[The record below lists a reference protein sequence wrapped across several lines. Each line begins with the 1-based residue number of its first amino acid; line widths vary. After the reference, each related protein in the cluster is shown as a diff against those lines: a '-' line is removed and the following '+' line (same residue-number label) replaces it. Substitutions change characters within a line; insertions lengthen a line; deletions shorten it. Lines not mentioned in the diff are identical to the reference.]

1 MDDLRLHD
9 AVIFLVA
16 AGLVIPVAKRFRI
29 SPIVG
34 FLLVG
39 LAVGP
44 FGLSRLADEW
54 PALRWILI
62 TDLQGVGAL
71 AELGVVFLLFMIGLE
86 LSLERLWSLRRWVF
100 GLGGAQILITGLLI
114 GMIAAWFGNTLAA
127 SIVLGACLALS
138 STAIVTQLL
147 IEQGNF
153 STKGGRAAFAVLL
166 AQDIAVVPVLFLVGV
181 LGTTT
186 EHSVLFGLLRALAE
200 AAIAVALIVGAG
212 RVIVRPLLRFV
223 GRHGTPDLFMAV
235 TLLLIAVTAT
245 LTHYAGLS
253 AALGAFLAGL
263 LLAETEY
270 RHEIEVQIE
279 PFKGLLLGL
288 FFMSVSMSIDLT
300 AALENAGWVALSVI
314 GLYVLKGAV
323 VYALTRAF
331 GLSRGQSLENGV
343 LLGQGGEFAFV
354 IVGLALEFALLPAA
368 DAQFMLIVVSAT
380 MFITPVLAKLANRA
394 SVHLDRDAPT
404 PSDIDIASD
413 LAGHVIIVGYGRTGQ
428 ILAALLN
435 QRQIPHVALD
445 LDADRVA
452 TLRARGEPVYFGDAS
467 RADMLQRMRL
477 ASAAALSVC
486 TDDARSTEAT
496 IQAARRLSRDI
507 PIVARV
513 HDVEHGLRLKDL
525 GATRVVPEVCES
537 ALQLGALMLEE
548 VGFPPSA
555 TREVI
560 EVQRSELML
569 ALSDL
574 ESHSRVS

>member
-186 EHSVLFGLLRALAE
+186 EHSVFFGLLRALAE

-300 AALENAGWVALSVI
+300 AALESAGWVALSVI

-380 MFITPVLAKLANRA
+380 MFITPVLAKLANGA

-404 PSDIDIASD
+404 PGDTDIASD
-413 LAGHVIIVGYGRTGQ
+413 LAGHVVIVGYGRTGQ

-486 TDDARSTEAT
+486 TDDAKSTEAT

-525 GATRVVPEVCES
+525 GATMVVPEVCES